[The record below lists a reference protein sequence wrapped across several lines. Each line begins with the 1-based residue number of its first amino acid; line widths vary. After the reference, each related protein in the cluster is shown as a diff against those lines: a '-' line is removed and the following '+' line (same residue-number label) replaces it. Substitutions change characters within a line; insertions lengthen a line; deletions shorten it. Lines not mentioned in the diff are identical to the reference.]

1 MKKNR
6 VLYLLGLVVGL
17 AGAVMLIPQARTIA
31 QALIVQVV
39 GRARTAWDE
48 GKKAK
53 RRREHELEEVVLGSE
68 DSKIEEDDAPD
79 YIV

>member
-1 MKKNR
+1 
-6 VLYLLGLVVGL
+6 
-17 AGAVMLIPQARTIA
+17 
-31 QALIVQVV
+31 V
-39 GRARTAWDE
+39 GRARSAWDE